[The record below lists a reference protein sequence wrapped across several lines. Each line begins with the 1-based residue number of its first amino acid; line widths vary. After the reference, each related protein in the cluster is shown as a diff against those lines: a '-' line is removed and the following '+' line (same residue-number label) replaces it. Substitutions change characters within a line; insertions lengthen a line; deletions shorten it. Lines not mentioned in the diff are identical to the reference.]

1 MLVNLKC
8 ILDEAYKDYYAVGSF
23 NGYNFETFKG
33 IVEAGAETKTPVI
46 LAFGAKYLPNMS
58 VETAAAMAKSLSEEV
73 SIPVCL
79 HLDHC
84 KDQGVVYRA
93 LKAGFGSVMY
103 DGSSLPFE
111 ENLQNTLDVCRVAHA
126 CGASVEAELGSL
138 AAGERSHEG
147 SAGDVEAYTD
157 PEAAREDMVSG
168 RIHWNAVI
176 VDYMMP
182 GIKGTA
188 LAQRMKK
195 LQPYLC
201 VIMITGLVDRE
212 ALELRQDGQID
223 NILIKP
229 VNFEELVAAIDKGYR
244 RQLDMIE
251 Y

>member
-8 ILDEAYKDYYAVGSF
+8 ILDEAYKNYYAVGSF

-58 VETAAAMAKSLSEEV
+58 VETAAAIAKSLSEEV

-157 PEAAREDMVSG
+157 LSL
-168 RIHWNAVI
+168 IHI
-176 VDYMMP
+176 
-182 GIKGTA
+182 
-188 LAQRMKK
+188 
-195 LQPYLC
+195 
-201 VIMITGLVDRE
+201 
-212 ALELRQDGQID
+212 
-223 NILIKP
+223 
-229 VNFEELVAAIDKGYR
+229 
-244 RQLDMIE
+244 
-251 Y
+251 

>member
-8 ILDEAYKDYYAVGSF
+8 ILDEAYKNYYAVGSF

-33 IVEAGAETKTPVI
+33 IVEAGAETNTPVI

-84 KDQGVVYRA
+84 KDQNVVYRA

-103 DGSSLPFE
+103 DGSALPFE
-111 ENLQNTLDVCRVAHA
+111 ENLRNTLDVCRVAHA

-147 SAGDVEAYTD
+147 SAEDVEAYTD
-157 PEAAREDMVSG
+157 PEAAKQF
-168 RIHWNAVI
+168 
-176 VDYMMP
+176 VD
-182 GIKGTA
+182 GTGVDA
-188 LAQRMKK
+188 LAAVFASGWLCEGNCQEIHKLFQR
-195 LQPYLC
+195 
-201 VIMITGLVDRE
+201 
-212 ALELRQDGQID
+212 
-223 NILIKP
+223 
-229 VNFEELVAAIDKGYR
+229 VAQNVLNGYR
-244 RQLDMIE
+244 NCYETMEEEKQWG
-251 Y
+251 

>member
-8 ILDEAYKDYYAVGSF
+8 ILDEAYKNYYAVGSF

-103 DGSSLPFE
+103 DGSALPFE

-147 SAGDVEAYTD
+147 SAGIHGPGGGETVCGWHG
-157 PEAAREDMVSG
+157 SG
-168 RIHWNAVI
+168 RAGGVRGNRTWAVQ
-176 VDYMMP
+176 
-182 GIKGTA
+182 GK
-188 LAQRMKK
+188 AQH
-195 LQPYLC
+195 P
-201 VIMITGLVDRE
+201 DRHSK
-212 ALELRQDGQID
+212 RHQ
-223 NILIKP
+223 
-229 VNFEELVAAIDKGYR
+229 
-244 RQLDMIE
+244 
-251 Y
+251 